1 MQSYIHGN
9 YRISKVEWRAF
20 DSASL
25 QRPELQE
32 SGLLDSQNDLHGN
45 ENSESLTG
53 HMIHDIVLW

>member
-9 YRISKVEWRAF
+9 YGISKVEWQAF

-32 SGLLDSQNDLHGN
+32 SGPLDSQNDLHGN
-45 ENSESLTG
+45 KNNESLAG
-53 HMIHDIVLW
+53 HMIRDIVLW